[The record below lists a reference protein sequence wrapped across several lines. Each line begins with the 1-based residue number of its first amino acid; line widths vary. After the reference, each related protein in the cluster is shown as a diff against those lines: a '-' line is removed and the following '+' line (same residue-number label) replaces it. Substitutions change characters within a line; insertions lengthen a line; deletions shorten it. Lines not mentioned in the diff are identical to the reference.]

1 MKEKITNFVSALL
14 IYFIGGLLVS
24 YVGMPEINWNFVIGS
39 TLVMT
44 LFDFFIL
51 SRLRK
56 QLKNKQLS
64 KYNSHE
70 R

>member
-24 YVGMPEINWNFVIGS
+24 YVGMPEINWNFVIGWA
-39 TLVMT
+39 LVMT